1 MWRGVAGR
9 RPRRKVNGQY
19 ALSIDLPVHGIAGQ
33 GLALDIALLE
43 LNHIVDGVAFLRLAL
58 GVAVHGLA
66 LNAAVCG
73 LVLGAAVRGLA
84 LGAAVH
90 GLA

>member
-9 RPRRKVNGQY
+9 PRQKVNGQY

-66 LNAAVCG
+66 LNAAVC